1 MIKIINFSLLSE
13 DIKNEIKKETHGYL
27 SSNQIWCLFTNEK
40 EYTMLNNKYHME
52 SYSSQEWLELV
63 LEESSVEV
71 FDREYELIDYIEPG
85 LDTIEDLS
93 VEYFENNNWDI
104 AMINFVKIPITIKIG
119 NDLEESLEDLK
130 KQDFDMSIIKDVIN
144 RVI

>member
-27 SSNQIWCLFTNEK
+27 SSNQVWCLFTNEK

-52 SYSSQEWLELV
+52 SYNIQEWLELV

-71 FDREYELIDYIEPG
+71 FDREYEFIDYVESGI
-85 LDTIEDLS
+85 DTINEFS
-93 VEYFENNNWDI
+93 ISYFENNEWDKT
-104 AMINFVKIPITIKIG
+104 MIEFVKIPLMCEIG

>member
-27 SSNQIWCLFTNEK
+27 SSNQEWCLFTNEK

-52 SYSSQEWLELV
+52 SYSIQEWLELV

-71 FDREYELIDYIEPG
+71 FDREYEFIDYIESG
-85 LDTIEDLS
+85 IDTINEFS
-93 VEYFENNNWDI
+93 ISYFENNNWDI

>member
-1 MIKIINFSLLSE
+1 MVKIINFSLLSE
-13 DIKNEIKKETHGYL
+13 AIKNEIKKETHGYL

-40 EYTMLNNKYHME
+40 EYTMLNNKYHIE
-52 SYSSQEWLELV
+52 SYSIQEWLELV

-104 AMINFVKIPITIKIG
+104 AMINLVKIPITIKIG

-130 KQDFDMSIIKDVIN
+130 KQDFDMSIIKAVVN

>member
-52 SYSSQEWLELV
+52 SYSIQEWLELV

-71 FDREYELIDYIEPG
+71 FDREYEFIDYIEPG

-93 VEYFENNNWDI
+93 VEYFENNNWDKT
-104 AMINFVKIPITIKIG
+104 MIEFVKIPLMCEIG

-130 KQDFDMSIIKDVIN
+130 KQDFDMSIIKDAIN

>member
-52 SYSSQEWLELV
+52 SYSIQEWLELV

-71 FDREYELIDYIEPG
+71 FDREYEFIDYIESG
-85 LDTIEDLS
+85 IDTINEFS
-93 VEYFENNNWDI
+93 ISYFENNEWDKT
-104 AMINFVKIPITIKIG
+104 MIEFVKIPLMCEIG

>member
-52 SYSSQEWLELV
+52 SYSIQEWLELV

-71 FDREYELIDYIEPG
+71 FDREYEFIDYIEPG

-93 VEYFENNNWDI
+93 VEYFENNNWDKT
-104 AMINFVKIPITIKIG
+104 MIEFVKIPLMCEIG

-130 KQDFDMSIIKDVIN
+130 KQDFDMSIIKAVVN

>member
-27 SSNQIWCLFTNEK
+27 SSNQVWCLFTNEK
-40 EYTMLNNKYHME
+40 EYTTLNNKYHME
-52 SYSSQEWLELV
+52 SYSIQEWLELV

-71 FDREYELIDYIEPG
+71 FDREYEFIDYIEPG

-104 AMINFVKIPITIKIG
+104 AMINLIKIPITIKIG

-144 RVI
+144 RII

>member
-40 EYTMLNNKYHME
+40 EYTMLNNKYYMG
-52 SYSSQEWLELV
+52 SYSIQEWLELV

-71 FDREYELIDYIEPG
+71 FDREYEFIDYIEPG

-93 VEYFENNNWDI
+93 VEYFENNNWDKT
-104 AMINFVKIPITIKIG
+104 MIEFVKIPLMCEIG

-130 KQDFDMSIIKDVIN
+130 KQDFDMSIIKDAIN

>member
-27 SSNQIWCLFTNEK
+27 SSDQVWCLFTNEK

-52 SYSSQEWLELV
+52 FYSIQEWLELV

-71 FDREYELIDYIEPG
+71 FDREYEFIDYVESGI
-85 LDTIEDLS
+85 DTINEFS
-93 VEYFENNNWDI
+93 ISYFENNEWDKT
-104 AMINFVKIPITIKIG
+104 MIEFVKIPLMCEIG

>member
-40 EYTMLNNKYHME
+40 EYTMLNNKDHME
-52 SYSSQEWLELV
+52 SYSIQEWLELV

-71 FDREYELIDYIEPG
+71 FDREYEFIDYIESG
-85 LDTIEDLS
+85 IDTINEFS
-93 VEYFENNNWDI
+93 ISYFENNEWDKT
-104 AMINFVKIPITIKIG
+104 MIEFVKIPLMCEIG

>member
-27 SSNQIWCLFTNEK
+27 SSNQVWCLFTNEK

-52 SYSSQEWLELV
+52 SYSIQEWLELV

-71 FDREYELIDYIEPG
+71 FDREYEFIDYVESGI
-85 LDTIEDLS
+85 DTINEFS
-93 VEYFENNNWDI
+93 ISYFENNEWDKT
-104 AMINFVKIPITIKIG
+104 MIEFVKIPLMCEIG

>member
-27 SSNQIWCLFTNEK
+27 SSNQVWCLFTNEK

-52 SYSSQEWLELV
+52 SYSIQEWLELV

-71 FDREYELIDYIEPG
+71 FDREYEFIDYIESG
-85 LDTIEDLS
+85 IDTINEFS
-93 VEYFENNNWDI
+93 ISYFENNEWDKT
-104 AMINFVKIPITIKIG
+104 MIEFVKIPLMCEIG

>member
-52 SYSSQEWLELV
+52 SYSIQEWLELV

-71 FDREYELIDYIEPG
+71 FDREYEFIDYIEPG

-93 VEYFENNNWDI
+93 VEYFENNNWDKT
-104 AMINFVKIPITIKIG
+104 MIEFVKIPLMGEIG

-130 KQDFDMSIIKDVIN
+130 KQDFDMSIIKDAIN

>member
-27 SSNQIWCLFTNEK
+27 SSNHIWCLFTNEK

-52 SYSSQEWLELV
+52 SYSIQEWLELV

-71 FDREYELIDYIEPG
+71 FDREYEFIDYIESG
-85 LDTIEDLS
+85 IDTINEFS
-93 VEYFENNNWDI
+93 ISYFENNEWDNT
-104 AMINFVKIPITIKIG
+104 MIEFVKIPLMCEIG
-119 NDLEESLEDLK
+119 NDLEEYLEDLK
-130 KQDFDMSIIKDVIN
+130 KQYFDMSIIKDVIN

>member
-27 SSNQIWCLFTNEK
+27 SSNQVWCLFTNEK

-52 SYSSQEWLELV
+52 SYSIQEWLELV

-71 FDREYELIDYIEPG
+71 FDREYE
-85 LDTIEDLS
+85 
-93 VEYFENNNWDI
+93 
-104 AMINFVKIPITIKIG
+104 
-119 NDLEESLEDLK
+119 
-130 KQDFDMSIIKDVIN
+130 
-144 RVI
+144 